1 MSKAVPIRNE
11 SARKND
17 RTFSINFI
25 IAEHAITRRQK
36 KLLITE
42 KLYSY
47 NKFAY
52 FLVQQIKIQAQQK
65 RKKKQKDLDQLQKS
79 INLHIQTA
87 KVN

>member
-65 RKKKQKDLDQLQKS
+65 RKKKTERFRLAAK
-79 INLHIQTA
+79 INKFTHSDS
-87 KVN
+87 